1 MVRYSG
7 HLRAR
12 SSKLTCSKVA
22 PECHRSDEFL
32 EQTKLNVKPSTD
44 IWSFGAVCSEA
55 AVWVVLGR
63 SGLADYRDQRKRKT
77 YEKGTLQDG
86 SCFHD
91 GEKILKTVD
100 DMHNRLLRGDKVR
113 SEDHVTIPVLD
124 NLVTFMLEEKP
135 EGRLD
140 AVQLWIRSQKILD
153 KVKLELQESNRQR
166 PHLSYE
172 EAKEIRERRS
182 ALPSH
187 ILDLLNSFK
196 GRDHVSSCL
205 TVIYLLYQ

>member
-1 MVRYSG
+1 MVRCCS
-7 HLRAR
+7 HLYAR
-12 SSKLTCSKVA
+12 SSKLICSKGA
-22 PECHRSDEFL
+22 PECHRGDEFL
-32 EQTKLNVKPSTD
+32 EQTKLNVKPSAD

-63 SGLADYRDQRKRKT
+63 SGLAHYRDQRKRKI
-77 YEKGTLQDG
+77 YERGTLQDG

-91 GEKILKTVD
+91 SEKILKTVD

-113 SEDHVTIPVLD
+113 SKDHVTITVLD

-140 AVQLWIRSQKILD
+140 AVQLWIRSQKVLG

-172 EAKEIRERRS
+172 EAKQIQERRG
-182 ALPSH
+182 ALPRH
-187 ILDLLNSFK
+187 TLDLMNNLK
-196 GRDHVSSCL
+196 GRHHVRSFL
-205 TVIYLLYQ
+205 TVIYSLYQ